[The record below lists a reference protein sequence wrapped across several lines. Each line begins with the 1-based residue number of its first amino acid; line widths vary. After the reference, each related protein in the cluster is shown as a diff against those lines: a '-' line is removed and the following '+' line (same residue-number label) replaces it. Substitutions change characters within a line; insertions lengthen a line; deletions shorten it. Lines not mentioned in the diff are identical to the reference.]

1 MSYLKELKSNCES
14 ICERIKEH
22 PNHEWVANWSNFR
35 CVSAEQYTDSEGEEG
50 HRVYIEEADP
60 NNEALK
66 LYIWSKLQE
75 VGFED
80 VEVITEW

>member
-1 MSYLKELKSNCES
+1 MSYLQELKSNCES

-22 PNHEWVANWSNFR
+22 HHRDWVANWMSFR
-35 CVSAEQYTDSEGEEG
+35 CVSAESYINSEGEEG

-60 NNEALK
+60 NNMALK
-66 LYIWSKLQE
+66 QYIWIKLQE
-75 VGFED
+75 VGFDD